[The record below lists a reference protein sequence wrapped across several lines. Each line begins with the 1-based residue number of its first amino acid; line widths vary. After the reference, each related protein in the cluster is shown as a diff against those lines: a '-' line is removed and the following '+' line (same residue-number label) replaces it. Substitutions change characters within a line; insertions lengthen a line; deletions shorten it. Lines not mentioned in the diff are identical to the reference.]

1 MDSISMLGDL
11 ERAQL
16 DGVLIDSKHVDYDRL
31 RRVNNGL
38 IDRWP
43 AAVVRALTV
52 SDVQKVI
59 RIAAEHGALL
69 AVRCG
74 GHSFPGL
81 STCDHGIV
89 LDLSLMNTVTVDPQA
104 QTADVSGGALL
115 GDVDAAG
122 LRHGLVTPAG
132 VVSHTGVGGLTLGG
146 GMGWLSRRFGLTVD
160 NLLGVDIV
168 TAEGRLVQAS
178 AEEEPDLFWAV
189 RGGGGNFGVV
199 TTFRFRMHP
208 LGPAIVRRWAYPAAD
223 AITVL
228 QRYREALFDAPRE
241 LTTLFILMQGELRI
255 SAIWSGST
263 HETALDRF
271 GTLGHATV
279 LSDGEMS
286 YLELQRSSDE
296 RLAWGRRYYSKG
308 GFVREMDDRVISAM
322 SDSMAMV
329 PIAEAEVYCLQ
340 LGGAVCDI
348 DESATPYSGRA
359 AGHYWIAECAWDNPA
374 DDDDAV
380 SWGRSTANRL
390 AAMSLEAN
398 YVNEHS
404 DTGIAPSAYGEA
416 KYNRLAHLKW
426 QYDPTNLFRL
436 NQNIEPRRQI
446 SGAELCGLKRLPQS
460 DGGLPA

>member
-1 MDSISMLGDL
+1 MDGISTLGDL
-11 ERAQL
+11 ARAQL
-16 DGVLIDSKHVDYDRL
+16 DGVLIDSSHVDYDRL

-38 IDRWP
+38 IDRRP
-43 AAVVRALTV
+43 AAVVRALTI
-52 SDVQKVI
+52 SDVQKVVH
-59 RIAAEHGALL
+59 IAAEHGALL

-89 LDLSLMNTVTVDPQA
+89 LDLSLMKTVTVDPQA

-122 LRHGLVTPAG
+122 MRHGLVTPAG

-168 TAEGRLVQAS
+168 TAQGNLVRAS

-208 LGPAIVRRWAYPAAD
+208 LGPAIIRRWAYPAAD
-223 AITVL
+223 AISVL
-228 QRYREALFDAPRE
+228 QRYREALSDAPRE
-241 LTTLFILMQGELRI
+241 LTTMFVLMQGELRI
-255 SAIWSGST
+255 SALWSGST
-263 HETALDRF
+263 QDAETVLNRF
-271 GTLGHATV
+271 GTLGHATI
-279 LSDGEMS
+279 LSNGEMS
-286 YLELQRSSDE
+286 YIELQRVFDE

-308 GFVREMDDRVISAM
+308 GFVREMDDQVISAI
-322 SDSMAMV
+322 SESMATL
-329 PIAEAEVYCLQ
+329 PIPEAEVYCLQ

-359 AGHYWIAECAWDNPA
+359 AGHYWIAQCAWDNPA
-374 DDDDAV
+374 DDHDAV
-380 SWGRSTANRL
+380 SWGRGTARRL

-404 DTGIAPSAYGEA
+404 DTGIAHSAYGEA

-426 QYDPTNLFRL
+426 RYDPTNLFRL
-436 NQNIEPRRQI
+436 NQNIEPRRQ
-446 SGAELCGLKRLPQS
+446 
-460 DGGLPA
+460 